1 MIYGLWLSVGF
12 IALIVGWMFRSIRMV
27 IVAIIPNI
35 VPGLMIAGF
44 MGLVGID
51 LKVSTS
57 IIFSIAFGIA
67 VDDTIHII
75 SRLKLEIKSGKSFLY
90 ALKRTYLSTGK
101 AVVVT
106 SVILSAGFLTLIF
119 STFTSTFYVGLL
131 VSLTLVLAIGCEL
144 FILPVL
150 LFWYYKKEKQS
161 KSISKD

>member
-1 MIYGLWLSVGF
+1 
-12 IALIVGWMFRSIRMV
+12 
-27 IVAIIPNI
+27 
-35 VPGLMIAGF
+35 MIAGF

-75 SRLKLEIKSGKSFLY
+75 SRLKLEIKGGKSFLY

-131 VSLTLVLAIGCEL
+131 VSLTLLLAIACEL

-150 LFWYYKKEKQS
+150 LFWYYKKEKNSNSVS
-161 KSISKD
+161 KS